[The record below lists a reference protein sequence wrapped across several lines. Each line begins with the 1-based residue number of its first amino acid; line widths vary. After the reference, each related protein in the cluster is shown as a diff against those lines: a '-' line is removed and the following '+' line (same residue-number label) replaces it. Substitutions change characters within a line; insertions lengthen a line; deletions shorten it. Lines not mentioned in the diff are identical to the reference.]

1 MAEKQHKGNEQDF
14 WNFVSMV
21 FFVLVFALIYY
32 FFMAENLGVFYSAS
46 FLDIFLLSFATLR
59 MIRLLS
65 YDKVTSFMRDHF
77 NKKEKGIGKTAYE
90 LLICPW
96 CTGIWVALFLVPFY
110 FLTEFGKI
118 FVLIAAVAG
127 IGSLIQVALNIMGN
141 RRIMIG

>member
-77 NKKEKGIGKTAYE
+77 NKNEKGIGKTPY
-90 LLICPW
+90 
-96 CTGIWVALFLVPFY
+96 
-110 FLTEFGKI
+110 
-118 FVLIAAVAG
+118 
-127 IGSLIQVALNIMGN
+127 
-141 RRIMIG
+141 